1 VPSIDGRAGIALA
14 TATKMPRNAC
24 QENQSEDASMKA
36 LALAISL
43 MGVGCHPFDAP
54 PSQRDRAP
62 TQVLLQSLSPVSLEG
77 YC

>member
-1 VPSIDGRAGIALA
+1 
-14 TATKMPRNAC
+14 
-24 QENQSEDASMKA
+24 MKA